1 MTLLN
6 IVTFPDKS
14 LFVSSEKVEEID
26 ETILKLIEDMAETMY
41 EAPGVGLA
49 AVQVGVHKN
58 IIVYDETADKENKEY
73 KVLINPVITE
83 SSGTYLSEAEGCLS
97 VPEYTSNVKRY
108 QSVVVEALNEKGEE
122 IKIEAE
128 DYFGVILQ
136 HEIDHLSGTL
146 FIDKISKLKREMYK
160 RKALKSIKQ
169 FEK

>member
-1 MTLLN
+1 MALLN

-14 LFVSSEKVEEID
+14 LSVQSESVDEID

-49 AVQVGVHKN
+49 AVQVGIHKN
-58 IIVYDETADKENKEY
+58 IIVYDETAGKDTREY

-83 SSGTYLSEAEGCLS
+83 TSGNYLSEGEGCLS
-97 VPEYTSNVKRY
+97 VPEYTSNIKRF

-128 DYFGVILQ
+128 DYLAVILQ

-160 RKALKSIKQ
+160 RKAMKSLKQI
-169 FEK
+169 EK